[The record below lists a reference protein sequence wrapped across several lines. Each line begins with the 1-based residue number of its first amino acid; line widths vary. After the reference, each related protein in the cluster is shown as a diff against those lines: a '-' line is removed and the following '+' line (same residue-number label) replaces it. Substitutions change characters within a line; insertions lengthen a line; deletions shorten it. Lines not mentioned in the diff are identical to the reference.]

1 MRSIKGLTIAGISF
15 CPRKIV
21 VTATKDSIL
30 LMLGGF
36 LKNTAKNT
44 NQQPHYANV
53 VQQAD
58 KRGNENNR
66 REYAKGEDKARTVKQ
81 NIHFGTDQRTKIKA
95 LPASPWDITLWTPNA
110 ACSTAHFPGE
120 NRA

>member
-1 MRSIKGLTIAGISF
+1 MPEENSGDCDKRFDFAD
-15 CPRKIV
+15 V
-21 VTATKDSIL
+21 E
-30 LMLGGF
+30 GF

-66 REYAKGEDKARTVKQ
+66 WEYAKGEDKARTVKQ
-81 NIHFGTDQRTKIKA
+81 NIHFGTDQRTKNKGT
-95 LPASPWDITLWTPNA
+95 SCVTVGH
-110 ACSTAHFPGE
+110 HFMD
-120 NRA
+120 A

>member
-1 MRSIKGLTIAGISF
+1 M
-15 CPRKIV
+15 

-30 LMLGGF
+30 LMLR
-36 LKNTAKNT
+36 LSEKYCQEYESAA
-44 NQQPHYANV
+44 HYANV

-81 NIHFGTDQRTKIKA
+81 NIHLGPTSEPKIKA
-95 LPASPWDITLWTPNA
+95 LPASL
-110 ACSTAHFPGE
+110 
-120 NRA
+120 